1 MIKFMTQRF
10 IQVDVQVNW
19 LLNDKSND
27 ASENDVNKREV
38 CIIFL
43 AKVIDWSIEILP
55 AYLWLACFQWSM
67 HLSSSIF
74 IFRCTIFA
82 SLV

>member
-1 MIKFMTQRF
+1 MTQRF

-43 AKVIDWSIEILP
+43 AKVID
-55 AYLWLACFQWSM
+55 
-67 HLSSSIF
+67 
-74 IFRCTIFA
+74 
-82 SLV
+82 